1 MFDVAITLSLL
12 VEIYDC
18 HKPLEKIHVF
28 SQNGFIPQMHTFSHC
43 IHLRLVCRL
52 DYKSKM
58 PQNCEHFLK
67 YSSIIPTYLRFIH
80 TEIRRSHRRRL
91 LLEDCS
97 ESKEDCSLSQVS
109 FWIKKKLQKRCFSVN
124 ISKLAKTFFFYRAFL
139 GDRSWQITIY
149 IQWAKMQWRTNVI
162 DQSLTCL

>member
-67 YSSIIPTYLRFIH
+67 YSSIIPAYLRFIH

-97 ESKEDCSLSQVS
+97 ESEEDSSLSQVS
-109 FWIKKKLQKRCFSVN
+109 FWIKKRLQKGFLCEYCETCKNGFFTEHFWTTVPGKLLSTYNGLRCN
-124 ISKLAKTFFFYRAFL
+124 DALTL
-139 GDRSWQITIY
+139 LTNH
-149 IQWAKMQWRTNVI
+149 WRV
-162 DQSLTCL
+162 